1 MDFENFKEYL
11 LKEYK
16 MGETSANQYVGR
28 LKGIINRGLYNGEC
42 TLTPSLLAALKREYS
57 ENSMKNYKPTIERYI
72 KYLEKTGEIQ

>member
-1 MDFENFKEYL
+1 MYFENFKEYL

-28 LKGIINRGLYNGEC
+28 LKGIINRGLYNGES

-72 KYLEKTGEIQ
+72 DLLKKIGEIQ